1 MALLCDEWGIS
12 RTMQICIATLEVVG
26 SMSCDKVSQQLTL
39 FLCMDTCIYYAVL
52 KKPQKLL
59 ACW

>member
-1 MALLCDEWGIS
+1 
-12 RTMQICIATLEVVG
+12 MQICIATLEVVG